1 MNQRNVHQSSLHP
14 IPQPPHDP
22 TWWYL
27 DKRTGWRSSVSSQI
41 VPSFDGH
48 ALELAH
54 LPDGGRLTFEASG
67 SFGGLV
73 LPSNM
78 AFGVNDRIYLLD
90 RETVTLKLFDP
101 CECLFRTVACIAGE
115 GRESRELFNPHSVA
129 IHNGML
135 YVADTGNHRVSIF
148 TLRGWLLRAHIVP
161 PAHAQLTQ
169 VWQPYGIAFD
179 HCGRLL
185 VTDPA
190 NACIHRFSAQGQW
203 LECWSGF
210 VGVSHIAVDCRGYIY
225 VVSDTADQAAIL
237 LDGDGQHLATVR
249 YAGEVAQY
257 FRGLPFTV
265 DIDGQVELGQLC
277 EREQAQWFDMQGQK
291 IAAISLD
298 NKTNYE
304 ITGDY
309 LSEPLDS
316 GISQCQWHRVILHAD
331 VPASSRIKIKTYSSE
346 IPLPSSHIQNLP
358 IQAWQTV
365 MTVYPQDKEDW
376 DVLITSGRGRYLWL
390 ALTMVGDG
398 FITPR
403 IESMRIEFPR
413 ISLRR
418 YLPAVFAEDPGGAD
432 FTDRFLSLVDTT
444 LRSIEKQVDRQAA
457 LFDPAATPTAVDVK
471 EAKEKGDF
479 LAWLASW
486 IGLSLNRHWPEV
498 KRRAFVA
505 RAASLYNIRGTRYG
519 LWQQLLFFLDLEP
532 DDQCCNTDNGAT
544 TCDPKPLNCSSQVVT
559 KNQWLAPPLI
569 LEHFQLRRWLH
580 FGRGRLGEHAV
591 LWGQAIV
598 NRSQLSSNA
607 QVGVTQLKTS
617 QDPYRD
623 PFHYYAHKFSVF
635 VPACLAQSAQ
645 KYNALVNLLEEEK
658 PAHTLYQLELVEPR
672 MRIGV
677 QASIG
682 LNSVVGSYPQG
693 VHFSGQ
699 ALGQDTV
706 LTAAPHKQRGPRF
719 EIGRKS
725 RVGGDSRV

>member
-1 MNQRNVHQSSLHP
+1 MNQGKVHKSNLHP

-22 TWWYL
+22 RWWRL
-27 DKRTGWRSSVSSQI
+27 DKRAGWRTLASSQV

-48 ALELAH
+48 VLELAH
-54 LPDGGRLTFEASG
+54 LPSGGRLTFEPSG

-73 LPSNM
+73 LPANM
-78 AFGVNDRIYLLD
+78 AFGVDGRIYLLD
-90 RETVTLKLFDP
+90 SEAVMLKLFDP
-101 CECLFRTVACIAGE
+101 CDCVFRAAPCISGE
-115 GRESRELFNPHSVA
+115 GSEPRQLLNPHSVA

-148 TLRGWLLRAHIVP
+148 TLRGWLLRTHLVP

-169 VWQPYGIAFD
+169 VWQPYGLAFD

-190 NACIHRFSAQGQW
+190 NACIHRFSTQGQW
-203 LECWSGF
+203 LECWPGF
-210 VGVSHIAVDCRGYIY
+210 AEVRYIAVDCRAYIY
-225 VVSDTADQAAIL
+225 VINDTADQAAIL
-237 LDGDGQHLATVR
+237 LDGDGQRLGTVR

-257 FRGLPFTV
+257 FSNLPVTV
-265 DIDGQVELGQLC
+265 DTGGQVELSPLC
-277 EREQAQWFDMQGQK
+277 NNEQAHWFDMQGQK
-291 IAAISLD
+291 IAVLSMD
-298 NKTNYE
+298 NKAIYE
-304 ITGDY
+304 ISGDY
-309 LSEPLDS
+309 LSEALDS

-331 VPASSRIKIKTYSSE
+331 VPQSSRIKIKTYSAE
-346 IPLPSSHIQNLP
+346 IPLPLSHIQSLP
-358 IQAWQTV
+358 DIAWKTV
-365 MTVYPQDKEDW
+365 FTVYPQDKKDW
-376 DVLITSGRGRYLWL
+376 DVLITSGGGRYLWL
-390 ALTMVGDG
+390 AFTMTSDG
-398 FITPR
+398 LVTPR
-403 IESMRIEFPR
+403 LESIRVEFPR

-418 YLPAVFAEDPGGAD
+418 YLPSVFAENPAGAD

-444 LRSIEKQVDRQAA
+444 LRSIENHVDRQAA
-457 LFDPAATPTAVDVK
+457 LFDPVATPAAANAK

-479 LAWLASW
+479 LTWLASW
-486 IGLSLNRHWPEV
+486 IGVSLNRHWPEV

-505 RAASLYNIRGTRYG
+505 RAASLYNMRGTRYG
-519 LWQQLLFFLDLEP
+519 LWRQLLFHLDIEP
-532 DDQCCNTDNGAT
+532 EYQCCITDKNAT
-544 TCDPKPLNCSSQVVT
+544 ACTPKPLNCSPSENTQ
-559 KNQWLAPPLI
+559 NQWYAPPLI

-580 FGRGRLGEHAV
+580 LGRGRLGEQAV

-598 NRSQLSSNA
+598 NRSQLSRSA

-635 VPACLAQSAQ
+635 VPACLAQSPQ
-645 KYNALVNLLEEEK
+645 QYNALVSLLEEEK

-693 VHFSGQ
+693 VRLTGQ

-706 LTAAPHKQRGPRF
+706 LSAAPHKQLEPGF
-719 EIGRKS
+719 AIGRKS
-725 RVGGDSRV
+725 RLGGDSRV